1 MRIFN
6 RIVVILLLAALFAL
20 GVFVFLASI
29 SPFLN
34 TSGAQGTDL
43 QNLPPSLRP
52 DGLRGA
58 KRLPH
63 EYRERQRGRCGRGR
77 TDRRCDFGADIARPR
92 TQAPD
97 PRRVRM
103 QQGTYITRSA
113 VRDEATRATEHAAP
127 VEREGQSSEETGGE
141 GRRHG
146 QRTRGRRYP
155 GLQSRSGIGY
165 SSTWVR
171 WASRS
176 ATSR

>member
-34 TSGAQGTDL
+34 TSARRAPTSRTAL
-43 QNLPPSLRP
+43 LETRRSR
-52 DGLRGA
+52 RGA
-58 KRLPH
+58 KELPH

-97 PRRVRM
+97 PGGCGCSRA
-103 QQGTYITRSA
+103 YITR
-113 VRDEATRATEHAAP
+113 TR
-127 VEREGQSSEETGGE
+127 R
-141 GRRHG
+141 
-146 QRTRGRRYP
+146 
-155 GLQSRSGIGY
+155 
-165 SSTWVR
+165 
-171 WASRS
+171 
-176 ATSR
+176 